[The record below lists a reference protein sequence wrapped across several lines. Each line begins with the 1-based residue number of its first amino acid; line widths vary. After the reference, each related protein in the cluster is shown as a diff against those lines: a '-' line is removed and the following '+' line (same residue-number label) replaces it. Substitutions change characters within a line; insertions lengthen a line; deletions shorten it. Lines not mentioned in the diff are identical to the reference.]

1 MKRTDGMKDRKLL
14 IRLYEKEIERI
25 RPNGLYTATAKVTR
39 FYKSTKWVD
48 LDYVIPDE
56 EGNLEPG
63 KLHLERDFYRTDCT
77 PKAFP
82 DDRRRK
88 RRGGLHCG
96 WAMYRENVADIG
108 ENIYRLMD
116 SAVVSQ

>member
-1 MKRTDGMKDRKLL
+1 MKDRKLL
-14 IRLYEKEIERI
+14 IRLHEKGIERI

-63 KLHLERDFYRTDCT
+63 KLHLDKTFYRVDCT
-77 PKAFP
+77 PVHFP
-82 DDRRRK
+82 PQYTAVTNRMK
-88 RRGGLHCG
+88 SNGGTHCG
-96 WAMYRENVADIG
+96 WAMYLKDATDIG
-108 ENIYRLMD
+108 EDFSKLLA
-116 SAVVSQ
+116 SGKSPQ